1 MKRLRNV
8 FLCLVLAFGSFIMPM
23 RPDEIEELLK
33 DMSQPKIA
41 HSLPDESHSGDDPEP
56 IPAHPPARSR

>member
-8 FLCLVLAFGSFIMPM
+8 LLCLVLAFGSVIMPM

-33 DMSQPKIA
+33 DMSKPKIA
-41 HSLPDESHSGDDPEP
+41 HSLPDESLSGDDPEP
-56 IPAHPPARSR
+56 TPVHRQDLSR